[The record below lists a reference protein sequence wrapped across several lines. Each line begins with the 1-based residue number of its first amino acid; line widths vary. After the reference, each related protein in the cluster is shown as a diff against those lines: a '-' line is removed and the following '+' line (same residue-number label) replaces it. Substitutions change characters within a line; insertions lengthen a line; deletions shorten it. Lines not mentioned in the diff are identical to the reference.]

1 MVLSLAKNTSF
12 ARDATLLRH
21 TPLPKSLFECL
32 HLNIGCEKIVLEI
45 PIVKDEPI
53 GNIKILQV
61 EVRGE
66 NEQDLAVRKKSK

>member
-53 GNIKILQV
+53 GNIKSCKLKFV
-61 EVRGE
+61 EKMNRTW
-66 NEQDLAVRKKSK
+66 Q